1 MGNRDNV
8 KRKQWFMK
16 MHPDDNKDR
25 EHNLIL
31 VCGYRP

>member
-16 MHPDDNKDR
+16 MHPNDNKDR
-25 EHNLIL
+25 EHNLI
-31 VCGYRP
+31 GYRP